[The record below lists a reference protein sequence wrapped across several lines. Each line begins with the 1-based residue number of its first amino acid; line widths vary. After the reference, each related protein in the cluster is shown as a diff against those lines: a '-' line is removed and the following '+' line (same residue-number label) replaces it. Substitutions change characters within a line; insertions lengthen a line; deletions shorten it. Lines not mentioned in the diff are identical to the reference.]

1 MQAYDGCGVPP
12 HPHVTAHRGEDLGVQ
27 IVHSQDAQTMGRGAM
42 LGGGVGGG
50 GVGVAA
56 TAVVVVSG
64 VVITP
69 LRDRVVIPVH
79 LL

>member
-1 MQAYDGCGVPP
+1 MYAYNGCGVPP

-42 LGGGVGGG
+42 LGGGGGG
-50 GVGVAA
+50 GGDVAA
-56 TAVVVVSG
+56 TAVVVVVSG

-69 LRDRVVIPVH
+69 LRGRVVIPVH
-79 LL
+79 L